1 MDPSEFWKRIED
13 IAFEK
18 DISWNEISRRTGISR
33 QNLIKN
39 RRISTEPRLTTII
52 RLIDALEIEPNTLF
66 FCFFSMSKNIF
77 PYFFDTLCVK
87 S

>member
-1 MDPSEFWKRIED
+1 MPKVQFIKQFSDEFWKRIEN

-18 DISWNEISRRTGISR
+18 KISWNEISRRTGISR

-52 RLIDALEIEPNTLF
+52 RIIDALEIEPNTLF
-66 FCFFSMSKNIF
+66 FR
-77 PYFFDTLCVK
+77 
-87 S
+87 

>member
-1 MDPSEFWKRIED
+1 MEPYEFWKRVEE
-13 IAFEK
+13 IAYK
-18 DISWNEISRRTGISR
+18 KNISWNEISRRTGISR

-66 FCFFSMSKNIF
+66 FR
-77 PYFFDTLCVK
+77 
-87 S
+87 

>member
-1 MDPSEFWKRIED
+1 MEPSEFWKRIED

-39 RRISTEPRLTTII
+39 RRISTEPRLNTII
-52 RLIDALEIEPNTLF
+52 RLIDALEIDPNTLF
-66 FCFFSMSKNIF
+66 FR
-77 PYFFDTLCVK
+77 
-87 S
+87 

>member
-1 MDPSEFWKRIED
+1 MEPSEFWKRVEE
-13 IAFEK
+13 IAYK
-18 DISWNEISRRTGISR
+18 KNISWNEISRRTGISR

-66 FCFFSMSKNIF
+66 FR
-77 PYFFDTLCVK
+77 
-87 S
+87 

>member
-1 MDPSEFWKRIED
+1 MEPSEFWKRIED

-39 RRISTEPRLTTII
+39 RRISTEPRLSTII

-66 FCFFSMSKNIF
+66 FR
-77 PYFFDTLCVK
+77 
-87 S
+87 

>member
-1 MDPSEFWKRIED
+1 MEPSEFWKRIED

-18 DISWNEISRRTGISR
+18 KISWNERSRRTGISR

-52 RLIDALEIEPNTLF
+52 KLIDALEIEPNALF
-66 FCFFSMSKNIF
+66 FR
-77 PYFFDTLCVK
+77 
-87 S
+87 

>member
-1 MDPSEFWKRIED
+1 MEPSEFWKRIED

-66 FCFFSMSKNIF
+66 F
-77 PYFFDTLCVK
+77 T
-87 S
+87 

>member
-39 RRISTEPRLTTII
+39 RRISTEPRLSTIT
-52 RLIDALEIEPNTLF
+52 RLIDALEIEPNALF
-66 FCFFSMSKNIF
+66 FR
-77 PYFFDTLCVK
+77 
-87 S
+87 

>member
-1 MDPSEFWKRIED
+1 MEPSEFWKRIED
-13 IAFEK
+13 IASEK

-52 RLIDALEIEPNTLF
+52 RLIDALEIEPNALF
-66 FCFFSMSKNIF
+66 FR
-77 PYFFDTLCVK
+77 
-87 S
+87 

>member
-1 MDPSEFWKRIED
+1 MKQVVLKMKLVVLIRENTQFWKRIED

-18 DISWNEISRRTGISR
+18 KISWNEISRRTGISR

-52 RLIDALEIEPNTLF
+52 RLIDKLEIEPNTLF
-66 FCFFSMSKNIF
+66 FS
-77 PYFFDTLCVK
+77 
-87 S
+87 

>member
-1 MDPSEFWKRIED
+1 MEPSEFCKRIED

-66 FCFFSMSKNIF
+66 FR
-77 PYFFDTLCVK
+77 
-87 S
+87 

>member
-39 RRISTEPRLTTII
+39 RRISTEPRLSTII
-52 RLIDALEIEPNTLF
+52 RHIDALEIEPNALF
-66 FCFFSMSKNIF
+66 FR
-77 PYFFDTLCVK
+77 
-87 S
+87 

>member
-52 RLIDALEIEPNTLF
+52 RIIDALEIEPNTLF
-66 FCFFSMSKNIF
+66 FR
-77 PYFFDTLCVK
+77 
-87 S
+87 

>member
-1 MDPSEFWKRIED
+1 MEPSEFWKRIED

-39 RRISTEPRLTTII
+39 RRISTEPRLNTII

-66 FCFFSMSKNIF
+66 FR
-77 PYFFDTLCVK
+77 
-87 S
+87 

>member
-66 FCFFSMSKNIF
+66 FR
-77 PYFFDTLCVK
+77 
-87 S
+87 

>member
-1 MDPSEFWKRIED
+1 MEPDEFWKRVEE
-13 IAFEK
+13 IAYK
-18 DISWNEISRRTGISR
+18 KNISWNEISRRTGISR

-66 FCFFSMSKNIF
+66 FR
-77 PYFFDTLCVK
+77 
-87 S
+87 

>member
-1 MDPSEFWKRIED
+1 MEPSEFWKRIED

-39 RRISTEPRLTTII
+39 RRISTEPRLSTII
-52 RLIDALEIEPNTLF
+52 RLIDALEIEPDTLF
-66 FCFFSMSKNIF
+66 FR
-77 PYFFDTLCVK
+77 
-87 S
+87 

>member
-1 MDPSEFWKRIED
+1 MEPSEFWKRIED

-18 DISWNEISRRTGISR
+18 KISWNEISRRTGISR

-52 RLIDALEIEPNTLF
+52 RLIDALEIEPNALF
-66 FCFFSMSKNIF
+66 FR
-77 PYFFDTLCVK
+77 
-87 S
+87 

>member
-1 MDPSEFWKRIED
+1 MEPSEFWKRIED

-52 RLIDALEIEPNTLF
+52 RLIDALEIDPNTLF
-66 FCFFSMSKNIF
+66 FR
-77 PYFFDTLCVK
+77 
-87 S
+87 

>member
-1 MDPSEFWKRIED
+1 MEPSEFWKRIED

-18 DISWNEISRRTGISR
+18 NISWNEISRRTGISR

-66 FCFFSMSKNIF
+66 FR
-77 PYFFDTLCVK
+77 
-87 S
+87 